1 MEQLKFSVAMSVYK
15 NEKAEFFDRALES
28 ITDLQTRK
36 PDEIVLVVDG
46 PIGDDLNAV
55 IDKYVQKYDI
65 FNVLRLEQN
74 GGLGNA
80 LKLATEKAKYPL
92 IARMDTDDVSVEN
105 RFETQ
110 LAYFKTH
117 PETSVLGGDITE
129 FIGDEDNVVGKRDVP
144 TTDAEIK
151 EYAKKRCPFNHVAVM
166 FQKEAVLSAGGYLEW
181 HFNEDYY
188 LWIRMQLAGAVF
200 ANTGS
205 VLVNVRVG
213 EDMYRRRGGRKYY
226 KSEKRLQQY
235 MRKHKMIGFGTYLSN
250 VTKRFIVQV
259 LLPNRLR
266 GWVFKKFARKQA

>member
-1 MEQLKFSVAMSVYK
+1 MEELQFSVAMSVYK
-15 NEKAEFFDRALES
+15 NDKAEFFDRALES
-28 ITDLQTRK
+28 ITDMQTRR

-55 IDKYVQKYDI
+55 IDKYAQKYDI

-80 LKLATEKAKYPL
+80 LKLAVEHAKYPL
-92 IARMDTDDVSVEN
+92 IARMDSDDVAVEN

-110 LAYFKTH
+110 MAYFEAH

-129 FIGDEDNVVGKRDVP
+129 FIGEEANVVGKRDVP
-144 TTDAEIK
+144 TGDKEIK
-151 EYAKKRCPFNHVAVM
+151 EYAKKRCPFNHVAVT
-166 FQKEAVLSAGGYLEW
+166 FRKDEVLKAGGYQDW

-188 LWIRMQLAGAVF
+188 LWVRMQLAGATF

-226 KSEKRLQQY
+226 KSEKALQKY
-235 MRKHKMIGFGTYLSN
+235 MKKHKMIGFTTYLSN